1 MCHFGG
7 SQARITWVPVWAF
20 QELAC
25 FVGAAP
31 DVGPEL
37 DEIQA
42 WEPVWIQAWEPV
54 WIQALAGF
62 PAWPAELGGSRDV
75 AAVQGESRVSLL
87 DVAEALA
94 VLVPAWPLAVLQ
106 VWLQALLQAGLQVLP
121 LAGFQASLQAGVG

>member
-7 SQARITWVPVWAF
+7 SQARIIWVPVWAF

-37 DEIQA
+37 DE
-42 WEPVWIQAWEPV
+42 IQAWEPV

-94 VLVPAWPLAVLQ
+94 VLVPAWPLAALQ